1 MAFHAADHALVNT
14 ETPSSEI
21 CTILAPRHDTLF
33 ILVADDFSCPDAVEF
48 GNHALLRIDDA
59 SEMATGVALKLDP
72 NNACSVGYP

>member
-33 ILVADDFSCPDAVEF
+33 ILVADDFSCPGAVGH
-48 GNHALLRIDDA
+48 GNHGLLRIDDA
-59 SEMATGVALKLDP
+59 SEMATDVALELGP
-72 NNACSVGYP
+72 NDACSVGCL